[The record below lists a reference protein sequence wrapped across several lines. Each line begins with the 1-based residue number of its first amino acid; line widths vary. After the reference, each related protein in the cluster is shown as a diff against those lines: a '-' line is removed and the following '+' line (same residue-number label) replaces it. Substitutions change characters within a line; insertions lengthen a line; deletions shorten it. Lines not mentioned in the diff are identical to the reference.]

1 VDSISKNWRSGM
13 TDSTSFR
20 RTLRQMAEAEDAH
33 DRRRLF
39 DMLASQIEVAFDN
52 QASNT
57 QVVLWDVQEA
67 AYKKIDA
74 LHEHQA
80 DTNLLLAG
88 VAESLAAIQA
98 SVQQVLNAHGEDAA
112 RLGKTEADVRDLELR
127 MENSEHLAADTRDR
141 LTRLEAVNERLASI
155 EEVMASRPA
164 LREAEYRAIAE
175 RAAEEAIRRLE
186 ARGDGDG

>member
-1 VDSISKNWRSGM
+1 M

-20 RTLRQMAEAEDAH
+20 RTLRQMAEAEDAK

-52 QASNT
+52 QANNT

-88 VAESLAAIQA
+88 VAESLAAIQG
-98 SVQQVLNAHGEDAA
+98 SVQQVLNAHKESAA
-112 RLGKTEADVRDLELR
+112 RLGKLEKSLAALNKRDEQQHQESQHDLADLRQRIEAI
-127 MENSEHLAADTRDR
+127 EHL
-141 LTRLEAVNERLASI
+141 LA
-155 EEVMASRPA
+155 ERPA
-164 LREAEYRAIAE
+164 QREAEHQQLL
-175 RAAEEAIRRLE
+175 EAIQRDH
-186 ARGDGDG
+186 GDGES

>member
-1 VDSISKNWRSGM
+1 MTDYTKGWHAGM

-20 RTLRQMAEAEDAH
+20 RTLRQMAEAEDAA

-52 QASNT
+52 QANST

-80 DTNLLLAG
+80 DTNLLLSG

-98 SVQQVLNAHGEDAA
+98 SVQQVLHAHKESAA
-112 RLGKTEADVRDLELR
+112 RLGKLERKVDALDKRDLTQHQE
-127 MENSEHLAADTRDR
+127 SAADRAQMNER
-141 LTRLEAVNERLASI
+141 IARIEQILAERPAQRRIEHEQLLEALQRNH
-155 EEVMASRPA
+155 
-164 LREAEYRAIAE
+164 
-175 RAAEEAIRRLE
+175 
-186 ARGDGDG
+186 GDGHA

>member
-1 VDSISKNWRSGM
+1 M

-20 RTLRQMAEAEDAH
+20 RTLRQMAEAEDAA

-52 QASNT
+52 QANST

-80 DTNLLLAG
+80 DTNLLLTSVMDALAG
-88 VAESLAAIQA
+88 LQA
-98 SVQQVLNAHGEDAA
+98 TVQQVVTPVKEL
-112 RLGKTEADVRDLELR
+112 VRGQKK
-127 MENSEHLAADTRDR
+127 
-141 LTRLEAVNERLASI
+141 LEAQMRDSQKDRADLRKRLNNQDERLARI
-155 EEVMASRPA
+155 EQVLAERPA
-164 LREAEYRAIAE
+164 QREIE
-175 RAAEEAIRRLE
+175 RQQLLDALKQAN
-186 ARGDGDG
+186 GDGNA

>member
-1 VDSISKNWRSGM
+1 M

-20 RTLRQMAEAEDAH
+20 RTLRQMAEAEDAQ

-52 QASNT
+52 QANST

-80 DTNLLLAG
+80 DTNLLLTSVMDALAG
-88 VAESLAAIQA
+88 LQA
-98 SVQQVLNAHGEDAA
+98 TVQQVVTPVKEL
-112 RLGKTEADVRDLELR
+112 VRGQKK
-127 MENSEHLAADTRDR
+127 
-141 LTRLEAVNERLASI
+141 LEAQMRDSQKDRADLRKRLNNQDERLARI
-155 EEVMASRPA
+155 EQVLAERPA
-164 LREAEYRAIAE
+164 QREIE
-175 RAAEEAIRRLE
+175 RQQLLDALKQAN
-186 ARGDGDG
+186 GDGNA